1 LTESVI
7 TVFNEIAVVMRLDA
21 APDNL
26 VFYKAAETLLPWG
39 ITLIRAEDL
48 N

>member
-7 TVFNEIAVVMRLDA
+7 TVFNEIAVVIRLDA
-21 APDNL
+21 APDDPVL
-26 VFYKAAETLLPWG
+26 YKAAETLFAEV
-39 ITLIRAEDL
+39 ITLILAEDL

>member
-7 TVFNEIAVVMRLDA
+7 TVFNEIAIVMRLDA
-21 APDNL
+21 APDDL
-26 VFYKAAETLLPWG
+26 TFYKAAETLLPG
-39 ITLIRAEDL
+39 VITLILAEDL